1 VTYLQTDP
9 FYVLDLNPATAEIL
23 GELKITGFS
32 AYLHSIND
40 ANTLLVGVGQEA
52 DENGNI
58 LGLQVSLFDASDPT
72 NPILV
77 HKATVEEEKDTWSSS
92 DVLFDFLA
100 FRYVPLGPEVG
111 IVIIPVRVESWNQG
125 KTGNFD
131 GFYVYDVSP
140 DGIVLRTTISHVE
153 SEAFYGCYSSAQLPR
168 RSRAIR
174 YFPPILIPVVRR
186 GCLNWTSPL
195 LMIFSL
201 LASFGNCNNIH
212 NMYYAIALSSIAPT

>member
-1 VTYLQTDP
+1 
-9 FYVLDLNPATAEIL
+9 LDLNPATAEIL

-153 SEAFYGCYSSAQLPR
+153 SEAFYGCYSSAQLPQ
-168 RSRAIR
+168 RSMVFNGNVTTLKGHSVFSTDLDTGSTTWMFELDQPTADD
-174 YFPPILIPVVRR
+174 
-186 GCLNWTSPL
+186 
-195 LMIFSL
+195 IFTPCV
-201 LASFGNCNNIH
+201 FW
-212 NMYYAIALSSIAPT
+212 